1 MASAKNVLHK
11 TCSHLKSFQTNATG
25 SLHHQPKPCSLTG
38 KSLKLPY
45 ICMGNLMTPVLPEP
59 ASTDPRSA
67 LPFFFLPRSRLW
79 VQPAT
84 RRPRLSAFE
93 CVPKSGYIK
102 KGSKPLNIEHL
113 HHQFTV
119 RSVVRLVYTQK
130 RWNCH
135 WNIAT
140 LLILGAPAVAT
151 LALRRF
157 WVRET
162 SALDQL
168 WWCWFWELDT
178 YRDTVAIH
186 LHCELTITI
195 ALSGGRK
202 LPMKRESTSHR
213 TAADRIMEIIGK
225 QHIFGW
231 APTCCHRAF
240 GNLHISLA
248 TIQR

>member
-11 TCSHLKSFQTNATG
+11 TCSHLKSFQTNTTG

-67 LPFFFLPRSRLW
+67 LPFFFSASLPFMSPACHPSSQTFSLRACSEIW
-79 VQPAT
+79 VYQEGFKASKHIKSAPSIYSEVGSEVGIHPKEMKLSLKHCNSFDLGCPSGCHIGT
-84 RRPRLSAFE
+84 PSILSSGRR
-93 CVPKSGYIK
+93 V
-102 KGSKPLNIEHL
+102 
-113 HHQFTV
+113 
-119 RSVVRLVYTQK
+119 
-130 RWNCH
+130 
-135 WNIAT
+135 
-140 LLILGAPAVAT
+140 
-151 LALRRF
+151 
-157 WVRET
+157 ET

-168 WWCWFWELDT
+168 WCWFWELDT

-195 ALSGGRK
+195 ALSGGRR

-213 TAADRIMEIIGK
+213 TAADRIMVIIGK
-225 QHIFGW
+225 QHIFG
-231 APTCCHRAF
+231 
-240 GNLHISLA
+240 
-248 TIQR
+248 